1 MDSEHN
7 MRVNAHDD
15 QLAIHSSVV
24 FGRRAR
30 IVYDA
35 LVDQF
40 FLPRDAVCYAFET
53 QNFFDT
59 PYLGITVNVSVSFR
73 LICQNNK
80 VLLFSNDEKVKLH
93 TGFLFCMSST

>member
-40 FLPRDAVCYAFET
+40 FFYRVTLYAMHSRHR
-53 QNFFDT
+53 
-59 PYLGITVNVSVSFR
+59 I
-73 LICQNNK
+73 
-80 VLLFSNDEKVKLH
+80 
-93 TGFLFCMSST
+93 FLTRHIWELR

>member
-40 FLPRDAVCYAFET
+40 FYRVTLYAMHSRHR
-53 QNFFDT
+53 
-59 PYLGITVNVSVSFR
+59 I
-73 LICQNNK
+73 
-80 VLLFSNDEKVKLH
+80 
-93 TGFLFCMSST
+93 FLTRHIWELR